1 MKYCGID
8 LHSNNSVV
16 MITDETDRVVY
27 SKRLPNDLSQILAA
41 LEIHRAELSGVVV
54 ESTFNWYWLV
64 DGLQE
69 AGYCVHLANTTAIK
83 QYDGLK
89 HRGDESD
96 ARQLAH
102 LLRLGLLPQGHIMPK
117 AARAVR
123 DLARKRMQ
131 LVQQRTSQILSIES
145 SLSRHTGGRIKSDVI
160 KRLRETDLNEMKLGE
175 MQTLGLKAHVAVM
188 QALQAQIDSLEMVLA
203 QHCRTEP
210 DYRLLK
216 TVDGIGEILAT
227 VILLET
233 GRHRTLRG
241 CGQLRLLLPLRGQRA
256 HIQRQEEGRGQYQER
271 QPLPRVGVRRGGEFR
286 GALLRGRAAVLP
298 EEESQ
303 TQQHRRDQGG
313 GAQAGA
319 RVLSHAQDQHGVFSR
334 EVLCVRLAT
343 AGEPVMGLGI
353 EPPDLIGCRAVCQRQ
368 EFCRK

>member
-8 LHSNNSVV
+8 LHSNNSLVV
-16 MITDETDRVVY
+16 ITDETDHVVY
-27 SKRLPNDLSQILAA
+27 SKRLPNDLAQILAA
-41 LEIHRAELSGVVV
+41 LEMHRAELSGVVV

-69 AGYCVHLANTTAIK
+69 AGYRVHLANTTAIK

-145 SLSRHTGGRIKSDVI
+145 SLSRFTGGRISSNSI
-160 KRLRETDLNEMKLGE
+160 KGLQETDLNGMQLGD
-175 MQTLGLKAHVAVM
+175 MQRLGLKANVAVM
-188 QALQAQIDSLEMVLA
+188 QALQVQIDSLEAVLA
-203 QHCRTEP
+203 KHCRTEP
-210 DYRLLK
+210 GYRLLK
-216 TVDGIGEILAT
+216 TVDGIGEVLAT

-233 GRHRTLRG
+233 GSIERFADVGNYASYCRSVGSAHVSNGKKKGEGNTKNGNRYLAWAFVEAANFAVRYCEAARRFYQKKKAKRNSTVAIKAVAHKLA
-241 CGQLRLLLPLRGQRA
+241 RA
-256 HIQRQEEGRGQYQER
+256 CYHMLKTNQAFSVER
-271 QPLPRVGVRRGGEFR
+271 CF
-286 GALLRGRAAVLP
+286 A
-298 EEESQ
+298 
-303 TQQHRRDQGG
+303 
-313 GAQAGA
+313 
-319 RVLSHAQDQHGVFSR
+319 
-334 EVLCVRLAT
+334 
-343 AGEPVMGLGI
+343 
-353 EPPDLIGCRAVCQRQ
+353 
-368 EFCRK
+368 

>member
-16 MITDETDRVVY
+16 MITDETDHVVY

-41 LEIHRAELSGVVV
+41 LEMHRAELSGVVV

-69 AGYCVHLANTTAIK
+69 AGYRVHLANTTAIK

-145 SLSRHTGGRIKSDVI
+145 SLSRFTGGRLSSNSIKG
-160 KRLRETDLNEMKLGE
+160 LQNTDLNEMQLGDMQKLGL
-175 MQTLGLKAHVAVM
+175 QANVAVM
-188 QALQAQIDSLEMVLA
+188 QALQVQIDRLEAVLA
-203 QHCRTEP
+203 KHCRTEP
-210 DYRLLK
+210 GYRLLK

-233 GRHRTLRG
+233 GSIERFADVGNYASYCRCVGSAHVSNGKKKGEGNTKNGNRYLAWAFVEAANFAVRFCEPARRFYQKKKAKRNSTVAIKAVAHKLA
-241 CGQLRLLLPLRGQRA
+241 RA
-256 HIQRQEEGRGQYQER
+256 CYHMLKTNQAFSVER
-271 QPLPRVGVRRGGEFR
+271 CF
-286 GALLRGRAAVLP
+286 A
-298 EEESQ
+298 
-303 TQQHRRDQGG
+303 
-313 GAQAGA
+313 
-319 RVLSHAQDQHGVFSR
+319 
-334 EVLCVRLAT
+334 
-343 AGEPVMGLGI
+343 
-353 EPPDLIGCRAVCQRQ
+353 
-368 EFCRK
+368 